1 MFLSKVEFEK
11 MVKKIVLYV
20 ILIVL
25 TVSLIGCQTVAG
37 VGGDIK
43 WTGQKGGEI
52 LGGKK
57 AETGGEDR
65 Y

>member
-1 MFLSKVEFEK
+1 MEFKK
-11 MVKKIVLYV
+11 MVKKIILYV
-20 ILIVL
+20 ILVIL
-25 TVSLIGCQTVAG
+25 SFSLMSCQTVAG
-37 VGGDIK
+37 IGGDIK

-57 AETGGEDR
+57 AESGER

>member
-1 MFLSKVEFEK
+1 
-11 MVKKIVLYV
+11 MVKKIVLCI

-25 TVSLIGCQTVAG
+25 CLSLIGCQTVAG
-37 VGGDIK
+37 IGGDIK

-57 AETGGEDR
+57 AESGDDR

>member
-11 MVKKIVLYV
+11 MVKKIVLCI

-25 TVSLIGCQTVAG
+25 CLSLIGCQTVAG
-37 VGGDIK
+37 IGGDIK

-57 AETGGEDR
+57 AESGDDR